1 MDSPG
6 VSPAESYLPVW
17 VVNRIMTHRRRV
29 VALGLA
35 ALLVLAG
42 CSAPAIEPPTASTSG
57 SAGDGAKVATPTD
70 DFDDPEGDVL
80 GWEDGY
86 WYNESVSVDQSD
98 GLSDAELR
106 AYVARSMAR
115 VEYIRGKEFTQRVP
129 VETISREEYR
139 NRSGGSGGS
148 DTPGEY
154 GRWNDQVWEAM
165 FVTGESESSGTA
177 IGDTRSAAVAGFYSP
192 RDDEIKVITDA
203 PESPTVD
210 NATLVHEL
218 VHGLQDQHYDLT
230 DPRYAGDTQDE
241 QLAVDGLIEGDA
253 NYVERRY
260 AQRCGGAWECVST
273 PERGGGGGG
282 GGGDS
287 NLGILLTIFQPY
299 SDGPVYVGDRID
311 RGGWAAIDEAFESP
325 PGSTEQV
332 IHRTDDEPVP
342 IEYRDRARNGWE
354 TFPEQGVEG
363 ADTLG
368 EASMYVMFW
377 YQARTNG
384 ADTVD
389 PRSISDTEDP
399 DDVYNYDAEPSAG
412 WGNDRL
418 YPYQQGSGS
427 SAEYG
432 YVWVTEWDTE
442 ADAREFQEA
451 YRAILDAQDAE
462 QRAENVHVIPSGE
475 FEDAFRVTRSGTR
488 VTIVNAP
495 TTADLDDIRPQR
507 S

>member
-1 MDSPG
+1 
-6 VSPAESYLPVW
+6 
-17 VVNRIMTHRRRV
+17 MTQRRGL
-29 VALGLA
+29 VALVLS

-42 CSAPAIEPPTASTSG
+42 CSAPAVEPPTASTSG
-57 SAGDGAKVATPTD
+57 SAGGGEAVAAPNEN
-70 DFDDPEGDVL
+70 FDDPDSDAL

-98 GLSDAELR
+98 GLSDGELR
-106 AYVARSMAR
+106 AYVARAMAR
-115 VEYIRGKEFTQRVP
+115 VEYVRGKEFTQRVP
-129 VETISREEYR
+129 VEILSREEYR

-148 DTPGEY
+148 EGPSDYE
-154 GRWNDQVWEAM
+154 RWNDQVWEAL

-177 IGDTRSAAVAGFYSP
+177 ISDTRSAAVAGFYSS
-192 RDDEIKVITDA
+192 RDDEIKVITDTPA
-203 PESPTVD
+203 SPTIN

-218 VHGLQDQHYDLT
+218 VHALQDQHYDLT
-230 DPRYAGDTQDE
+230 DPKYGGDTQDE
-241 QLAVDGLIEGDA
+241 QLATDGLIEGDA

-273 PERGGGGGG
+273 PESGGGGGG
-282 GGGDS
+282 GGGGGS

-299 SDGPVYVGDRID
+299 SDGPVYISDRVD
-311 RGGWAAIDEAFESP
+311 RRGWAAVDAAFESP
-325 PGSTEQV
+325 PVSTEQI
-332 IHRTDDEPVP
+332 IHQTDETPAP
-342 IEYRDRARNGWE
+342 IEYRDRAQNGWE

-377 YQARTNG
+377 YQAQQNG

-389 PRSISDTEDP
+389 ARSISDTEGP
-399 DDVYNYDAEPSAG
+399 YDVYNYEAEPSAG

-418 YPYQQGSGS
+418 YPYQKESGS

-442 ADAREFQEA
+442 EDAREFRAA

-462 QRAENVHVIPSGE
+462 QRAENTYVIPDGE
-475 FEDAFRVTRSGTR
+475 FADSFRVTQSGTR
-488 VTIVNAP
+488 VTIVNGP
-495 TTADLDDIRPQR
+495 SVEDLDDIRPRTQ
-507 S
+507 

>member
-1 MDSPG
+1 
-6 VSPAESYLPVW
+6 
-17 VVNRIMTHRRRV
+17 MTQRRGL
-29 VALGLA
+29 VAVGLA

-42 CSAPAIEPPTASTSG
+42 CSVPAAESPGASTSG
-57 SAGDGAKVATPTD
+57 SAGGGEAVAVPND
-70 DFDDPEGDVL
+70 DFDDPDGDVL

-106 AYVARSMAR
+106 AYVARAMAR
-115 VEYIRGKEFTQRVP
+115 VEYVRGREFTRRVP
-129 VETISREEYR
+129 VEVLSREEYR
-139 NRSGGSGGS
+139 NRSGGGGS
-148 DTPGEY
+148 SDGPSDYE
-154 GRWNDQVWEAM
+154 RWNDQVWEAM

-177 IGDTRSAAVAGFYSP
+177 ISDTRSAAVAGFYSA

-203 PESPTVD
+203 PESPTID

-218 VHGLQDQHYDLT
+218 VHAVQDQHYDLT
-230 DPRYAGDTQDE
+230 KSKYGGDTQDG
-241 QLAVDGLIEGDA
+241 QLAADGLIEGDA

-260 AQRCGGAWECVST
+260 AQRCGGQWECVST
-273 PERGGGGGG
+273 PESGGGGDGGGGG
-282 GGGDS
+282 S

-299 SDGPVYVGDRID
+299 SDGPVYVGDRVD
-311 RGGWAAIDEAFESP
+311 SGGWESVDAAFESP
-325 PGSTEQV
+325 PVSTEQV
-332 IHRTDDEPVP
+332 IHRTDEEPVP
-342 IEYRDRARNGWE
+342 IEYRDRARGGWE
-354 TFPEQGVEG
+354 TFPDQGVGG

-389 PRSISDTEDP
+389 PRSIGDTEGP

-418 YPYQQGSGS
+418 YPYQKGSGS
-427 SAEYG
+427 DAEYG

-442 ADAREFQEA
+442 ADAREFRRA

-462 QRAENVHVIPSGE
+462 QRADNTYVIPDGG

-488 VTIVNAP
+488 VTIVNGPAP
-495 TTADLDDIRPQR
+495 ADLDDIRPQQ